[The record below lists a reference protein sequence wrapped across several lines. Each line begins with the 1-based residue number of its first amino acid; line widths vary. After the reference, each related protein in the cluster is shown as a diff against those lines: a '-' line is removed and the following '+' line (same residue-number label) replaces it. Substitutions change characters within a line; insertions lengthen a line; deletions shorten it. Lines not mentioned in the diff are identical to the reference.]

1 MRFFNKNRKKRFSGL
16 NESIAQRVRLI
27 TAVDPK
33 NVVSE
38 QFRTL
43 RTSIDFSS
51 ATKEGMKTLMIS
63 SSLPSEGKS
72 TISANLAVVYAQQ
85 NKKVL
90 LVDADLRR
98 PTLEMTFKLTN
109 NFGLTNYLVNYKND
123 VDHIIT
129 NVLNNL
135 DVIASGPIPPNPA
148 ELLGSQRMAELIITL
163 KKKYD
168 IIIFDVPP
176 FLAVTDAQ
184 VLVQKMDGVAIV
196 VDSGKTS
203 KVALQRTREMLN
215 ISKAQV
221 IGFIYNDRSYQ
232 KKSGYGYEY
241 GYK

>member
-1 MRFFNKNRKKRFSGL
+1 MAFFNKNRKKHFSGL
-16 NESIAQRVRLI
+16 NSSMNQGVRLI
-27 TAVDPK
+27 TAVDSK

-51 ATKEGMKTLMIS
+51 IINGQMKSLMIS

-98 PTLEMTFKLTN
+98 PTLEFTFKLTN
-109 NFGLTNYLVNYKND
+109 NLGLTNYLVNYESNA
-123 VDHIIT
+123 DHIIV

-135 DVIASGPIPPNPA
+135 DVIASGPLPPNPA
-148 ELLGSQRMAELIITL
+148 ELLGSQRMAELILNL

-184 VLVQKMDGVAIV
+184 VLVQKMDAVAIV
-196 VDSGKTS
+196 VDGGKTS
-203 KVALQRTREMLN
+203 KIALQRTREMLD
-215 ISKAQV
+215 ISKAKV
-221 IGFIYNDRSYQ
+221 IGYIYNDRSHQ
-232 KKSGYGYEY
+232 KKSGYGY